1 VADVDSHKLRRVGSL
16 DASESQGHG
25 GVACHGSWRWFTQE
39 RLCCSGG
46 TSSRCATR
54 DVVIAD
60 QEEDCQGG
68 LGGSEKHDHVKVAN
82 AQCLMTGFENITFKE
97 GELVDDF
104 SMRIESLAE
113 NQCALGES
121 ITDVRVAKKMLR
133 VLSKR
138 FSQIAVSIETLLD
151 INSLTVEDFLVD

>member
-1 VADVDSHKLRRVGSL
+1 M
-16 DASESQGHG
+16 
-25 GVACHGSWRWFTQE
+25 
-39 RLCCSGG
+39 
-46 TSSRCATR
+46 
-54 DVVIAD
+54 I
-60 QEEDCQGG
+60 
-68 LGGSEKHDHVKVAN
+68 
-82 AQCLMTGFENITFKE
+82 GFENITFKE

-121 ITDVRVAKKMLR
+121 ITDVREAKKMLQ
-133 VLSKR
+133 VLSKW